1 MKKLIRKYFL
11 TSFSPPACRTGGQTP
26 EGASAACI
34 ATARYKGKSP
44 LGDLGVK
51 LKIDTIHNLIFLAVF
66 FVLLSCNPQLGEPV
80 VQTSL
85 QRVEQMPNLPQ
96 PLKIIDWKKKAIQF
110 DSLVYNFNPK
120 DSYGPLIWLDSS
132 RRNIDQV
139 TYGLYT
145 VIGDVRQGPKKN
157 KGEFHE
163 ALASFNSLISAGLMG
178 IDKTNQHGFNFV
190 KMDQNYFN
198 STTKWNIV
206 MNNTNPEVAM
216 AGGGYGRDWWYDVY
230 PNVLYYGVAA
240 LFPNVENTESIQRK
254 VAEQFCKAD
263 SVLNGNY
270 DYSYFDYARMKGM
283 KNNIPLQQDVAGG
296 HAWVLYS
303 AFQKFG
309 NKRYLA
315 HAKSAT
321 EALLSQKESRFYEML
336 LPFGTYTAA
345 RLNAEQGTNYDV
357 TKMLNWIFDG
367 CQSKD
372 GRYGWGV
379 IAEKWGDYD
388 VSGLQGSI
396 TDGGGYGFFMNSVAM
411 AWPLVP
417 MVKYEPQ
424 YAQTIGKYML
434 NVVNAAR
441 LFYPDQV
448 DNAHQFL
455 PEIKDL
461 THGII
466 GYEGIRK
473 MDDYNKPELKGVTPV
488 STGDGPKWTSGQPK
502 SSMFSLYSTSIV
514 GVFGAIVHK
523 TDVEGIL
530 ALDCNATDF
539 YAANKFPEY
548 LYYNPFGKDT
558 TVTYISASSVDLFDV
573 VSKKYLAKG
582 ENGKVEFK
590 LPAGQAALVVI
601 LPSGTKLTSERSKI
615 KAGELVIAYK

>member
-1 MKKLIRKYFL
+1 MK
-11 TSFSPPACRTGGQTP
+11 Q
-26 EGASAACI
+26 
-34 ATARYKGKSP
+34 
-44 LGDLGVK
+44 
-51 LKIDTIHNLIFLAVF
+51 LIFKILALA
-66 FVLLSCNPQLGEPV
+66 LLAGLFSCSARLGTLV

-85 QRVEQMPNLPQ
+85 PRIEQMPDLPQ
-96 PLKIIDWKKKAIQF
+96 PLKIIDWKKKTLQF
-110 DSLVYNFNPK
+110 DSIAYNFNSK

-163 ALASFNSLISAGLMG
+163 ALTSYNSLIGAGLMG
-178 IDKTNQHGFNFV
+178 IDKTDQHGFNYV
-190 KMDQNYFN
+190 KMSQNYFN
-198 STTKWNIV
+198 SGTNWNIV

-240 LFPNVENTESIQRK
+240 LFPDVENTEFIQRK
-254 VAEQFCKAD
+254 VAEQFYKAD

-270 DYSYFDYARMKGM
+270 DYSYFDYAHMKGM
-283 KNNIPLQQDVAGG
+283 VNNIPLQQDVAGG
-296 HAWVLYS
+296 HAWILYS
-303 AFQKFG
+303 AYYKFG
-309 NKRYLA
+309 DNRYLDG
-315 HAKSAT
+315 AKSAT
-321 EALLSQKESRFYEML
+321 EALLSQTESRFYEML

-345 RLNAEQGTNYDV
+345 RLNAEQGTSYDV
-357 TKMLNWIFDG
+357 TKMLNWMFDG
-367 CQSKD
+367 CQNKD

-396 TDGGGYGFFMNSVAM
+396 TDGGGYAFFMNSVAM

-434 NVVNAAR
+434 NVVNASR

-448 DNAHQFL
+448 DETHQLL
-455 PEIKDL
+455 PELKDL

-466 GYEGIRK
+466 GYEGLRK
-473 MDDYNKPELKGVTPV
+473 TDDYNKPELKGISPV
-488 STGDGPKWTSGQPK
+488 STGDGPKWTAGQPRET
-502 SSMFSLYSTSIV
+502 MFSLYSTSIV
-514 GVFGAIVHK
+514 GIFGAIVNT

-530 ALDCNATDF
+530 ALDCNITDF
-539 YAANKFPEY
+539 YAENKYPQY
-548 LYYNPFGKDT
+548 LYYNPYGNDT
-558 TVTYISASSVDLFDV
+558 TVTCTSETNVDLFNV
-573 VSKKYLAKG
+573 ITKKYLAKG
-582 ENGKVEFK
+582 SSGKVKLK
-590 LPAGQAALVVI
+590 LPAGEAALVVV
-601 LPSGTKLTSERSKI
+601 LPSGTKLTSQGTRI
-615 KAGELVIAYK
+615 KAGNIVIAYK